1 MDGSQNVKHKTEFLI
16 VGAGAAGCSLG
27 YLLKKAGAEV
37 LVLERQDE
45 ATRAKLCA
53 GILEAQA
60 EQAFTSVFGM
70 SVDEAGLAPMNL
82 EYFNLRCGTHELPR
96 ATKERSASGRESVAD
111 SKPNG
116 LRSSPDGYFKKSG
129 KLLAKIILNQAVGYD
144 LNKNGTFRTLPRK
157 WLDDFIRD
165 RYLSLGGKLLDC
177 TVIRSVNEAAG
188 VAQCIDLRTKD
199 LFEVQFGNLIGADG
213 ACSAVR
219 RLVSGIGPEAS
230 LALETAVPLAGQGM
244 IMQLI
249 PGALGYNWYIP
260 RGNDATVG
268 CYYMDLDYGPEAGAV
283 CRQRLAAFCE
293 EFGMALPERVPGALI
308 PRGDQVMLQPGKRT
322 FLVGDAAGL
331 IDMFTGGG
339 IHYALLS
346 AQALAGSFTGGPFY
360 AEAMKPHLAFINKNT
375 ENVKRYYNILHLVG

>member
-1 MDGSQNVKHKTEFLI
+1 M
-16 VGAGAAGCSLG
+16 
-27 YLLKKAGAEV
+27 
-37 LVLERQDE
+37 
-45 ATRAKLCA
+45 
-53 GILEAQA
+53 
-60 EQAFTSVFGM
+60 
-70 SVDEAGLAPMNL
+70 
-82 EYFNLRCGTHELPR
+82 
-96 ATKERSASGRESVAD
+96 
-111 SKPNG
+111 
-116 LRSSPDGYFKKSG
+116 PD
-129 KLLAKIILNQAVGYD
+129 Q
-144 LNKNGTFRTLPRK
+144 
-157 WLDDFIRD
+157 LDDFIRD

-177 TVIRSVNEAAG
+177 TVIRSVNEVAG
-188 VAQCIDLRTKD
+188 VAQCIDLRTKN

-283 CRQRLAAFCE
+283 CRQRLAAFCDE
-293 EFGMALPERVPGALI
+293 IGIALPERVPGALI

-346 AQALAGSFTGGPFY
+346 AQALADSFIGGPFY

>member
-53 GILEAQA
+53 GILEARA

-96 ATKERSASGRESVAD
+96 ATKERSASGRESVSE

-116 LRSSPDGYFKKSG
+116 LGSSPDGYFKKSG

-157 WLDDFIRD
+157 RLDDFIRD

-177 TVIRSVNEAAG
+177 TVIRSVNEVAG
-188 VAQCIDLRTKD
+188 VAQCIS
-199 LFEVQFGNLIGADG
+199 
-213 ACSAVR
+213 SARMEPV
-219 RLVSGIGPEAS
+219 LPC
-230 LALETAVPLAGQGM
+230 AV
-244 IMQLI
+244 
-249 PGALGYNWYIP
+249 W
-260 RGNDATVG
+260 
-268 CYYMDLDYGPEAGAV
+268 
-283 CRQRLAAFCE
+283 
-293 EFGMALPERVPGALI
+293 
-308 PRGDQVMLQPGKRT
+308 
-322 FLVGDAAGL
+322 
-331 IDMFTGGG
+331 
-339 IHYALLS
+339 
-346 AQALAGSFTGGPFY
+346 
-360 AEAMKPHLAFINKNT
+360 
-375 ENVKRYYNILHLVG
+375 

>member
-53 GILEAQA
+53 GILEARA

-96 ATKERSASGRESVAD
+96 ATKERSASGRESVAE

-116 LRSSPDGYFKKSG
+116 LGSSPDGYFKKSG

-144 LNKNGTFRTLPRK
+144 LNKNGTFLTLPRK
-157 WLDDFIRD
+157 RLDDFIRD

-177 TVIRSVNEAAG
+177 TVIRSVNEVAG

-219 RLVSGIGPEAS
+219 RLVSGTGPEAS

-268 CYYMDLDYGPEAGAV
+268 CYYMDLDYGPEAAFITP
-283 CRQRLAAFCE
+283 CFRLRLWPVP
-293 EFGMALPERVPGALI
+293 LP
-308 PRGDQVMLQPGKRT
+308 
-322 FLVGDAAGL
+322 AGL
-331 IDMFTGGG
+331 FM
-339 IHYALLS
+339 
-346 AQALAGSFTGGPFY
+346 Q
-360 AEAMKPHLAFINKNT
+360 
-375 ENVKRYYNILHLVG
+375 RQ